1 MDDFNH
7 HLLAS
12 TTPYQIKAITTLA
25 QVESRPCGYV
35 QDVREVDPENG
46 NKLNVQSTTNRT
58 CKVRALGTPE
68 IHHKLNPNPVLKVRV
83 GLAYSQESIVKVIRA
98 DTVEAY

>member
-7 HLLAS
+7 QLLAS
-12 TTPYQIKAITTLA
+12 TMPYQIKAIATLA

-46 NKLNVQSTTNRT
+46 NKLNVQSTTNHT

-68 IHHKLNPNPVLKVRV
+68 IHPKLNLCLKGSR
-83 GLAYSQESIVKVIRA
+83 GARLLAGKHRQGDSG
-98 DTVEAY
+98 